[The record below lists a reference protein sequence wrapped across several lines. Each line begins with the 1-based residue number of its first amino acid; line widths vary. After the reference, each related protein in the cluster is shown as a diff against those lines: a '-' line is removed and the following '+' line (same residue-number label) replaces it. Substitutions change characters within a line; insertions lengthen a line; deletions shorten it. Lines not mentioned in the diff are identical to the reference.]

1 MRGMNPRS
9 IDDTHPLPELDPG
22 TVRREP
28 APGPATTAVHIEV
41 SGLSDVGKVREEN
54 QDHFVVVR
62 TGRFSE
68 TVATSLPPG
77 EVPGRTEE
85 RGLLMMVADGMGGH
99 AAGEVAS
106 RTAIATLITQV
117 LNHPDWILKVDEQS
131 AAEILDR
138 AVNRYRA
145 LDNALA
151 QRMEADP
158 ALRGMGTTLTA
169 AYSLGLDLFLAHVG
183 DSRAYLYRDGKVR
196 QLTRD
201 HTHVQKMVEA
211 GILSAQDA
219 ATHGL
224 RHVLTNILGGGRR
237 SVEVELHRLR
247 LAGGDRL
254 LLCSDG
260 LTSTAQDDE
269 IAGILGQSESTET
282 SCRRLIDLALERG
295 APDNVTVVVA
305 RYELFPTP

>member
-1 MRGMNPRS
+1 
-9 IDDTHPLPELDPG
+9 
-22 TVRREP
+22 
-28 APGPATTAVHIEV
+28 
-41 SGLSDVGKVREEN
+41 
-54 QDHFVVVR
+54 
-62 TGRFSE
+62 
-68 TVATSLPPG
+68 
-77 EVPGRTEE
+77 
-85 RGLLMMVADGMGGH
+85 
-99 AAGEVAS
+99 
-106 RTAIATLITQV
+106 
-117 LNHPDWILKVDEQS
+117 
-131 AAEILDR
+131 
-138 AVNRYRA
+138 VNRYRA
-145 LDNALA
+145 LDDALA

-169 AYSLGLDLFLAHVG
+169 AYSLGLELFLAHVG
-183 DSRAYLYRDGKVR
+183 DSRAYLFRDGKVR

-224 RHVLTNILGGGRR
+224 RHVLTNILGGARR

-260 LTSTAQDDE
+260 LTGTAQDDE
-269 IAGILGQSESTET
+269 IAAILGQADSAET

-305 RYELFPTP
+305 RYDLSGTP

>member
-1 MRGMNPRS
+1 MNPRS
-9 IDDTHPLPELDPG
+9 IDDTHPLPEIDPDA
-22 TVRREP
+22 VRPGAAP
-28 APGPATTAVHIEV
+28 APATTAVHIEV
-41 SGLSDVGKVREEN
+41 SGLSDVGKVRDEN

-117 LNHPDWILKVDEQS
+117 LNHPDWILKVDEES

-169 AYSLGLDLFLAHVG
+169 AYSLGLELFLAHVG
-183 DSRAYLYRDGKVR
+183 DSRAYLYRDGRVR

-224 RHVLTNILGGGRR
+224 RHVLTNILGGARR

-260 LTSTAQDDE
+260 LTGTAQDDE
-269 IAGILGQSESTET
+269 IAGILDQSESAET

-305 RYELFPTP
+305 RYELSPTP